1 VVAVRSFDGGSAHAN
16 HLLTLA
22 DGSEVV
28 LRRWA
33 RPGWELTDAD
43 YDARREA
50 SVLALLAPAG
60 VAAPRLLAADVDG
73 AVCDVPALLVTR
85 VHGEP
90 PRGLPD
96 VAQLAGALAAIH
108 AVPGAREAIPPY
120 RPYVRSWEPP
130 PQVRGRRVWERAF
143 EEMRAESRSPS
154 SAPACLIHRD
164 YHPANTLW
172 TGGRLTAVV
181 DWTNAS
187 YGPPEVDVGHMRWNL
202 AVDHGPDAAD
212 AFLAAWRSQTGASY
226 DHWWDVRTAADLL
239 CDPVEPDLLER
250 IEAHVERALG

>member
-1 VVAVRSFDGGSAHAN
+1 MRALGGGSANAN
-16 HLLTLA
+16 HVLTLA
-22 DGSEVV
+22 DGGEVV

-50 SVLALLAPAG
+50 SVLELLARAS

-73 AVCDVPALLVTR
+73 DFCDVPALLLSR
-85 VHGEP
+85 VPGEP

-96 VAQLAGALAAIH
+96 VEQLAAALAAIH
-108 AVPGAREAIPPY
+108 AVPDARDAVPPY

-130 PQVRGRRVWERAF
+130 PAVRGRRVWERAF
-143 EEMRAESRSPS
+143 EALRSESRSPS

-164 YHPANTLW
+164 YHPGNTLW
-172 TGGRLTAVV
+172 ADGRLTAVV

-202 AVDHGPDAAD
+202 AVDHGSGAAD
-212 AFLAAWRSQTGASY
+212 AFLAAWCAQTGAPY
-226 DHWWDVRTAADLL
+226 DRWWDVRTAADLL
-239 CDPVEPDLLER
+239 CDPVAPDLLER
-250 IEAHVERALG
+250 LERHVVRALD

>member
-1 VVAVRSFDGGSAHAN
+1 MRALGGGSATAN
-16 HLLTLA
+16 HVLTLA

-43 YDARREA
+43 YNARREA
-50 SVLALLAPAG
+50 RVLELLARAG
-60 VAAPRLLAADVDG
+60 VAAPRLLDADVDG
-73 AVCDVPALLVTR
+73 DSCDVPALVVTR
-85 VHGEP
+85 VPGEP

-96 VAQLAGALAAIH
+96 VEQLAAALVAIH
-108 AVPGAREAIPPY
+108 AVADARAAVPPY

-130 PQVRGRRVWERAF
+130 PSVRGRRVWQRAF
-143 EEMRAESRSPS
+143 EALRSDTRSPQ

-164 YHPANTLW
+164 YHPGNTLW
-172 TGGRLTAVV
+172 AGDRLTGVV

-202 AVDHGPDAAD
+202 AVDHGPEPAD

-226 DHWWDVRTAADLL
+226 DHWWDMRTAADLL
-239 CDPVEPDLLER
+239 CDPVAADLLER
-250 IEAHVERALG
+250 LERHVERALG